1 MNAFDLL
8 VLIALLITT
17 YGGFKNGFIQTVF
30 KNIGYIAGG
39 VAGVAIAVEVMST
52 WSNNLVKAAGA
63 IILILL
69 LATVGEFTL
78 GKIGLGFRKVLFISP
93 LKFLDSLLGAALA
106 TLRTVFTTYLIAA
119 ILIAT
124 HWSIVD
130 KHIAGSQFYTYTD
143 SRVPKVVTE
152 LKNYGDKLFKQIN
165 RSSHSPICKPSAA
178 I

>member
-8 VLIALLITT
+8 ILLALLITV

-30 KNIGYIAGG
+30 KSVGYIAGG
-39 VAGVAIAVEVMST
+39 IAGVALAVEVMST
-52 WSNNLVKAAGA
+52 WSNNLAKAAGA

-69 LATVGEFTL
+69 LATLGEFIL

-106 TLRTVFTTYLIAA
+106 TLRTVFIIYLIAV

-124 HWSIVD
+124 PWSISD
-130 KHIAGSQFYTYTD
+130 KYIAGSQFYTYTD
-143 SRVPKVVTE
+143 SHLPEVVTE
-152 LKNYGDKLFKQIN
+152 LKTYGDKLFKQIN
-165 RSSHSPICKPSAA
+165 
-178 I
+178 